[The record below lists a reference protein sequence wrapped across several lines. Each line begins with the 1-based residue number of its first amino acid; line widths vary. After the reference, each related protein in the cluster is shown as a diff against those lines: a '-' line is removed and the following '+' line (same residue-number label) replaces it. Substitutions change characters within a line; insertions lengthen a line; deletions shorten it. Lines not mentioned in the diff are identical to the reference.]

1 MQNQVKLDVN
11 TLYGC
16 FCSLSFHFVKTKFS
30 ERKPYFPI
38 GNVVVAHNITGA
50 FLALRAIVAKMA
62 WCQNEFDAEHFVLQ
76 NVW

>member
-1 MQNQVKLDVN
+1 VKLDVN

-16 FCSLSFHFVKTKFS
+16 FCSLSFHFLQKDIFASKTKFS

-50 FLALRAIVAKMA
+50 FLAFRAIVAKMA
-62 WCQNEFDAEHFVLQ
+62 
-76 NVW
+76 